1 MSSNKKGGIM
11 PFLLG
16 IAAALLV
23 GWVIFPQ
30 VLYVQETQPVRF
42 SHKLHMEQIGECDL
56 CHSNREE
63 RAYATRMP
71 STKDCAL
78 CHYKALTEAPEE
90 KKLIQE
96 YIEKDKQVPWK
107 VYQKQPD
114 NVYFSHLAHKDFKC
128 SQCHFDMENADNLPP
143 RYVNRLTRYTKTTM
157 KMHECERCHARED
170 TSNACYVC
178 HK

>member
-1 MSSNKKGGIM
+1 M

-16 IAAALLV
+16 IAAALVV
-23 GWVIFPQ
+23 GWIIFPK

-42 SHKLHMEQIGECDL
+42 SHKLHMEQIGECNL

-78 CHYKALTEAPEE
+78 CHYTALTGSSEE
-90 KKLIQE
+90 KELVRE
-96 YIEKDKQVPWK
+96 YIKKDKQVPWK
-107 VYQKQPD
+107 ASQKQPD
-114 NVYFSHLAHKDFKC
+114 NVYFSHLAHKDLEC
-128 SQCHFDMENADNLPP
+128 RQCHFDMENRDNLPP
-143 RYVNRLTRYTKTTM
+143 KYVNRLTGYTKTTM
-157 KMHECERCHARED
+157 KMHECERCHAREN